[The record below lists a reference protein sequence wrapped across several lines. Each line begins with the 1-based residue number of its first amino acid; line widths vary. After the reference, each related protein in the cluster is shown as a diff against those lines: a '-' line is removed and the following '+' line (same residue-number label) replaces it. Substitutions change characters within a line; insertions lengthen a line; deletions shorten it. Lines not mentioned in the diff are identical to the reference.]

1 MIEMRQSMRIP
12 QDHILHL
19 NVPNVPKGEE
29 VEVLVLSKNGS
40 AHPEKI
46 ARMAEAARDPLYRQD
61 MNDIASDFAFV
72 DSEHI

>member
-29 VEVLVLSKNGS
+29 VEVLVLSKNG
-40 AHPEKI
+40 
-46 ARMAEAARDPLYRQD
+46 
-61 MNDIASDFAFV
+61 
-72 DSEHI
+72 